1 MDRERQL
8 PTVEGEPPATSDE
21 AEGEAHTPNP
31 GKQGAEP
38 APLNGGERREPAAEP
53 ARRPATD

>member
-8 PTVEGEPPATSDE
+8 PSVEGQPPATSDE

-31 GKQGAEP
+31 GKRAAEP
-38 APLNGGERREPAAEP
+38 ARLNERQRREPAEES